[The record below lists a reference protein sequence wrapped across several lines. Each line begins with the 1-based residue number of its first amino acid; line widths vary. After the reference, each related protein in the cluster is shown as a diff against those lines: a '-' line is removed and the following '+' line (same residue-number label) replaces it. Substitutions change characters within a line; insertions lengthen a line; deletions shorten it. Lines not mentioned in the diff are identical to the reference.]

1 MKPDE
6 QRAYDHYRWA
16 DRYNRNK
23 EPKKAAAHL
32 RRAVQLQRGARFGAL
47 EEKPVLL
54 SRIYIGGYSNSAR
67 SAVYDATFAD
77 RPAVCKVMHDNELVR
92 LMEAAAHGVP
102 VARILYSSTDFSV
115 PTAQGVEGL
124 LSTYGPFR
132 GMVPSNHSIVA
143 MEKLTY
149 VQLHPDPGGLG
160 TIINTDEA
168 LQARLNATPR
178 QMYPVRVPDQPRLL
192 RELLDAIVNL
202 NQKGRMWRR
211 VDQRNTG
218 VGTEGHLR
226 IFDFG
231 SAQPVSE
238 VNRHEDI
245 LAYGKLLYNALIR
258 FYALDPGSHY
268 LSRNAKLGRDLS
280 KAQLVSTV
288 DLLSGASE
296 HMDKALRACFSLDDY
311 SEPASIARVVDHLHA
326 ALRELGA

>member
-1 MKPDE
+1 MG
-6 QRAYDHYRWA
+6 
-16 DRYNRNK
+16 
-23 EPKKAAAHL
+23 L
-32 RRAVQLQRGARFGAL
+32 
-47 EEKPVLL
+47 VLL
-54 SRIYIGGYSNSAR
+54 DRIYNGGYSNSAR

-102 VARILYSSTDFSV
+102 VARVLYSSKDFNV

-124 LSTYGPFR
+124 LSPYGPFH
-132 GMVPSNHSIVA
+132 GMVPSNRAIVA
-143 MEKLTY
+143 MEKLRY

-160 TIINTDEA
+160 TIINTEEA
-168 LQARLNATPR
+168 LRARLNATPR

-202 NQKGRMWRR
+202 NQKDLMWRR

-218 VGTEGHLR
+218 VDTEGHLR

-268 LSRNAKLGRDLS
+268 ESRNVRLGGLSEGKLVL
-280 KAQLVSTV
+280 TV
-288 DLLSGASE
+288 DLLSGAPHVVSS
-296 HMDKALRACFSLDDY
+296 ALRACFSLTDF
-311 SEPASIARVVDHLHA
+311 STQSAVASVVILLYK
-326 ALRELGA
+326 ALQELGA